1 MTIRLRLLQGF
12 SLSQGGVPVD
22 VPLSE
27 QRLLAFL
34 AVNDRPLFRRYVA
47 STLWL
52 DSSEKHALGNLRSAI
67 WRLQKGGTTFVEA
80 TRTRVHIAEAISV
93 DLHDVALLAGL
104 MIGPASSRFDPSEVD
119 EAALC
124 GELLPGWYDEWVVV
138 ERERLRQLQLHA
150 LEALCSRLLGSG
162 NYPRAVQVGLAAT
175 AAEPLRESAH
185 RLLIQVHLAESNV
198 AEAIRQYELYR
209 GLLATELGIEP
220 SLAMKRL
227 LWRDGLE
234 SSA

>member
-1 MTIRLRLLQGF
+1 MLIRLRLLQGF
-12 SLSQGGVPVD
+12 SLSRGGAPVD
-22 VPLSE
+22 VSMGE

-34 AVNDRPLFRRYVA
+34 AVNDRPLARSYVA
-47 STLWL
+47 STLWR
-52 DSSEKHALGNLRSAI
+52 DSSEKHAQGNLRSAI
-67 WRLQKGGTTFVEA
+67 WRLQKGGANLVEA
-80 TRTRVHIAEAISV
+80 SRTRVRIGEAISV
-93 DLHDVALLAGL
+93 DVHDVSSLAAR
-104 MIGPASSRFDPSEVD
+104 MIGPGSTQVDPAGVD

-138 ERERLRQLQLHA
+138 ERERMRQLQLHA

-162 NYPRAVQVGLAAT
+162 DYPRAVQVGLAAT

-185 RLLIQVHLAESNV
+185 RLLIQVHLAEGNV
-198 AEAIRQYELYR
+198 AEAVRQYELYR

-220 SLAMKRL
+220 SLAIKRL

-234 SSA
+234 TSA